1 MSLQAVSRHIQVL
14 VRAGLVTQERTGR
27 IARCSIV
34 GGADVWRGGLA
45 QPVHAVLAAVVRY
58 AGGNGEGVAGDGAK
72 RKGWEGQAEMSL
84 RENPRIV
91 LLEKRL
97 REARVQ
103 LHEALAETAQGEVK
117 DYSFSMPDGEIRLSA
132 LFGGR
137 RDLFVIHNMG
147 TGCAQC
153 TMWADGF
160 NGFYPHLAARAAA
173 VVVSPDPPQR
183 QAEFAAARGWRFPMA
198 SSAGTTFA
206 ADMGFADAQGRTL
219 PGVSVFQR
227 EARASSN
234 T

>member
-1 MSLQAVSRHIQVL
+1 
-14 VRAGLVTQERTGR
+14 
-27 IARCSIV
+27 
-34 GGADVWRGGLA
+34 
-45 QPVHAVLAAVVRY
+45 
-58 AGGNGEGVAGDGAK
+58 
-72 RKGWEGQAEMSL
+72 MSL

-227 EARASSN
+227 EGARILRVSASGFDAGEAFGSPVWHLLDLLPGGAEGWKPSCP
-234 T
+234 